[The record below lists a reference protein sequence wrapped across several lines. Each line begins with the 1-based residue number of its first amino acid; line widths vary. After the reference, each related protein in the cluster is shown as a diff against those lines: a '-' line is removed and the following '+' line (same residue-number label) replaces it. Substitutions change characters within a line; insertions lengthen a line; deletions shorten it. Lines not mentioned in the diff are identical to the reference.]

1 LVVRKYDDSEP
12 RDDHGQWTAGGGGGG
27 AAERATASLR
37 DHAFVTEHM
46 GRLSAAG
53 DEARAAFPREEQ
65 AADPAHNAAQIAIH
79 AEAMRIH
86 AENDAMAGADHAD
99 HAELKASAD
108 ARRDYRQSIGESL
121 ADQHAA
127 VMARIEE
134 RKGELAGDRELE
146 QRYDQAVAAG
156 HVTTDL
162 PHEAAD
168 RFTAEHER
176 ITTELST
183 IHDNLDEAHGAAA
196 EAIAHLNSMAHV
208 DEDGESEIDWSGKID
223 KTTELYGEFDAT
235 SGSFSEQL
243 GKPERD
249 ASFDPTES
257 ESYGGR
263 EDTHAEFPA
272 APESFDHESERPEH
286 EDLGDKPEPPEHDPE
301 ATPEENAQAHE
312 DYEGELETWNTNK
325 QEQADEQADYERRAA
340 EHKEATATYE
350 HALAAHEAEFK
361 ARAAA
366 AQTALETLHERQVA
380 AASRI
385 PGLEK
390 EHDAAKAAAVSEID
404 NINSSSLVNH
414 TAVAGDDAARERAN
428 EVAEA
433 ILSTESSNRSD
444 DERSLSVDSI
454 KESLKSETRAT
465 AAAIKQLA
473 RVTGREPRLPAKPTR
488 AKKAN
493 RPDGAQQA
501 SVEGMAPRY
510 KLRLTKLDFVSPVD
524 TPAQETATT
533 LLIKRAGPV
542 TGFARVA
549 KVDEGLG
556 LVFCWAFTSKVAGAD
571 YHDLQGDAIDE
582 DFIKA
587 AAEFMT
593 SGGGATDEMHDG
605 KQTGRVVF
613 AMPMT
618 PEIAKA
624 YGVESPTSG
633 LMVALKPP
641 PDVLAK
647 FKSGEYT
654 GVSIAGSGT
663 REPLSKTAKPTCAA
677 CKAYMGADDT
687 ACKGCGM
694 AKAAARKA
702 AWTTADIDSL
712 PDTSFL
718 YLEPGGKRDAAG
730 KTTPRSL
737 RHFPYRDAAGKVDL
751 DHLRDAIGRIPQS
764 SLEKTLRDKLQVK
777 AEKLLAAQHSKRVA
791 KQAVLTSEADGHVH
805 SIDLDDP
812 ADEWRDTLSTS
823 YQVSTDA
830 TTGHS
835 HAWTYDPATG
845 AVTIAMDSG
854 HDHSVSAVVP
864 ADVIARA
871 AAQDLP
877 KCPSCGSA
885 WSAVNFCPACGAR
898 MDGSGGGVPNPVT
911 DEKSSGATVL
921 AISLRAAAGKSPL
934 PGAAPTVKQEPKEPI
949 AMPDLK
955 DQVTELEKRNARLEK
970 MSTLTDAQRA
980 YFGKLAG
987 GEAESFLAKSTH
999 ERDLVLSEIEKANEV
1014 VYTSPID
1021 GSKYRKSDDIRL
1033 IEMAKRTDEAVTK
1046 QRAAETA
1053 EREATFAKRG
1063 DEVLKNFPRGA
1074 KNDLRG
1080 RLMKAL
1086 NTEFT
1091 VPAEYEEAVHAV
1103 KGMDAALGSL
1113 GVPRGHDG
1121 TGLDGGAGAP
1131 EAALRTA
1138 VTKYQSDHKLPSYE
1152 VALVEATNRDPEIR
1166 KLWDASAA

>member
-12 RDDHGQWTAGGGGGG
+12 RDDHGQWTAGGGGG
-27 AAERATASLR
+27 AAERATASLS

-46 GRLSAAG
+46 GRLQAAG
-53 DEARAAFPREEQ
+53 DEARAAFPREVQ
-65 AADPAHNAAQIAIH
+65 AHDEAHSAAQTAIH

-86 AENDAMAGADHAD
+86 AENDAMAGQD

-146 QRYDQAVAAG
+146 QRYDQTVAAG

-223 KTTELYGEFDAT
+223 KTTELYSEFDAT

-404 NINSSSLVNH
+404 NIKSSSLVNH
-414 TAVAGDDAARERAN
+414 TAVAGDDAARDRAN

-433 ILSTESSNRSD
+433 ILSTERSNRSD

-718 YLEPGGKRDAAG
+718 YLEPGGKRDAGG

-737 RHFPYRDAAGKVDL
+737 RHFPYRDAAGKVDI

-812 ADEWRDTLSTS
+812 ADEWRDSLSTS

-864 ADVIARA
+864 ADVMARA

-877 KCPSCGSA
+877 KCPNCGSA
-885 WSAVNFCPACGAR
+885 WSAVNFCPHCGAR
-898 MDGSGGGVPNPVT
+898 MDGGDGVPNPIT

-934 PGAAPTVKQEPKEPI
+934 AGAAPTVKQEPKEHTPM
-949 AMPDLK
+949 ATENEK
-955 DQVTELEKRNARLEK
+955 TAELEKRAARFEK
-970 MSTLTDAQRA
+970 MSTLTDAARA
-980 YFGKLAG
+980 HFGKLAG
-987 GEAESFLAKSTH
+987 SEAEAFLAKSVH
-999 ERDLVLSEIEKANEV
+999 EREVILADIAKADEV
-1014 VYTSPID
+1014 VHTSLS
-1021 GSKYRKSDDIRL
+1021 GRVFRKSDSVDL
-1033 IEMAKRTDEAVTK
+1033 ITMAKQLDELTVSK
-1046 QRAAETA
+1046 QRAET
-1053 EREATFAKRG
+1053 EAKDIAFASKGDSTLSNFAK
-1063 DEVLKNFPRGA
+1063 GA
-1074 KNDLRG
+1074 KGNLRG
-1080 RLMKAL
+1080 RIMKAL
-1086 NTEFT
+1086 NAEFT
-1091 VPAEYEEAVHAV
+1091 VPAEYEEAIEAM
-1103 KGMDAALGSL
+1103 KGMNAAFAKL
-1113 GVPRGHDG
+1113 GVPQGHDG
-1121 TGLDGGAGAP
+1121 NGLRTPSDAP
-1131 EAALRTA
+1131 ESPAAKLDLVVAEHAKKNNVPIAKAYAAVLNTA
-1138 VTKYQSDHKLPSYE
+1138 EGAQLYAQIPVGR
-1152 VALVEATNRDPEIR
+1152 A
-1166 KLWDASAA
+1166 